1 MHSVGLQFLYALLQP
16 LMYGALCELAFRAE
30 KLEKGCPID
39 LDTRIKNNAG
49 SGWAIGRKP
58 DLVEKK

>member
-1 MHSVGLQFLYALLQP
+1 
-16 LMYGALCELAFRAE
+16 MYVALCELAFRAE

-49 SGWAIGRKP
+49 SGWTIGRKP
-58 DLVEKK
+58 DLVETKYYELEDRKDQVL